1 MKVIMFKKS
10 WNASLSVRAADNPTN
25 THIEIDKE
33 YFGDALGVI
42 PKKHRQDIK
51 DYYMT
56 PVTLTC
62 PQLEKL
68 KTLSELYYI
77 RDRRF
82 EGFKKK

>member
-1 MKVIMFKKS
+1 MKVICFKRGYGEPLTVQS
-10 WNASLSVRAADNPTN
+10 ADNPAN
-25 THIEIDKE
+25 MDIDIDGE
-33 YFGDALGVI
+33 YYGDALGVI

-56 PVTLTC
+56 AVTLSDL
-62 PQLEKL
+62 QLSKL

-77 RDRRF
+77 RDGRF